1 MPAECLAADEAGI
14 ARAATLLREG
24 KLVAFGT
31 ETVYGLGADATN
43 EDAVSAIFA
52 AKGRPSFNPL
62 ICHYA
67 SAEAAF
73 ADVVAND
80 LALRLADK
88 FWPGPLTLVL
98 PRLPSSRVVQAAAA
112 GLPTLAVRVPA
123 HPIAR
128 QLLASVRLPIAA
140 PSANRSGRVSP
151 TTPAHVLADLEDAI
165 AAILESGPTSIG
177 VESTV
182 IDLSSPEPR
191 LLRPGGLA
199 IEAIG
204 PLAAPPPD
212 HPPTAPGMLASHYA
226 PSLPLRLVATRVSPD
241 EALLAFGR
249 PLPGAHTTFQLSFSE
264 NLAEAAQRLFAGLR
278 TLDEEGIRL
287 GLRGIAAMP
296 IPARDLGLAIT
307 DRLRRASAGGRARPG
322 ALPLDPAKGGA
333 LGTHSFARQRG

>member
-1 MPAECLAADEAGI
+1 MPAERLAADEAGI
-14 ARAATLLREG
+14 ARAAALLREG
-24 KLVAFGT
+24 RLVAFGT

-43 EDAVSAIFA
+43 ADAVSAIFA

-62 ICHYA
+62 ICHYPT
-67 SAEAAF
+67 AEAAF

-80 LALRLADK
+80 LANQLAKK

-98 PRLPSSRVVQAAAA
+98 PRRPSSRVAQAAAA

-128 QLLASVRLPIAA
+128 RLLAAVRLPIAA

-151 TTPAHVLADLEDAI
+151 TTPDHVLADLEDAI
-165 AAILESGPTSIG
+165 AAILDCGPTSIG

-191 LLRPGGLA
+191 LLRPGGVT

-212 HPPTAPGMLASHYA
+212 QPPIAPGMLASHYA
-226 PSLPLRLVATRVSPD
+226 PRLPLRLAATSVSPD
-241 EALLAFGR
+241 EALLAFGC
-249 PLPGAHTTFQLSFSE
+249 PLPGAHTTFQLSLSE
-264 NLAEAAQRLFAGLR
+264 NLPEAAQRLFAGLH
-278 TLDEEGIRL
+278 TLDEEGLRL
-287 GLRGIAAMP
+287 GLSGIAAMR
-296 IPARDLGLAIT
+296 IPEHDLGLAIA
-307 DRLRRASAGGRARPG
+307 DRLRRAAARPG
-322 ALPLDPAKGGA
+322 VLPLDPARAWGPGRR
-333 LGTHSFARQRG
+333 TFARQRG